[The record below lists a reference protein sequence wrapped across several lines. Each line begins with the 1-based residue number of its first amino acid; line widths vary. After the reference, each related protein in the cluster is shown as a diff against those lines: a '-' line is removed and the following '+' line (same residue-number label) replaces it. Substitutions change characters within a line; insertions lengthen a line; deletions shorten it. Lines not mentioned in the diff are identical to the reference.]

1 METAFCSNSNISK
14 LKTTDLQVYHMSKKK
29 TVKKKE
35 AVEEVTEEEVVEEEA
50 KEEAAQE
57 ETEEEVVEEEAEEE
71 VVEEVKEKKKPAA
84 PKARTEEQRQIIYIG
99 KKNTIS
105 YVLVAVTILN
115 KHDYCSI
122 QARGRQIS
130 KAVDVAEIT
139 RRKFLQDMVEVSSV
153 KIGSEDI
160 ASDVEGMPP
169 KTVSTVEITLT
180 KK

>member
-1 METAFCSNSNISK
+1 
-14 LKTTDLQVYHMSKKK
+14 MSKKETDEK
-29 TVKKKE
+29 VDAK
-35 AVEEVTEEEVVEEEA
+35 EEVV
-50 KEEAAQE
+50 
-57 ETEEEVVEEEAEEE
+57 EE
-71 VVEEVKEKKKPAA
+71 VVEEVKEEKKPTKKTTKKAA
-84 PKARTEEQRQIIYIG
+84 PKKKEESQIIYIG

-115 KHDYCSI
+115 KSDTCAI

-153 KIGSEDI
+153 IIGSEDI

-169 KTVSTVEITLT
+169 KTVSTIEITL
-180 KK
+180 KKK